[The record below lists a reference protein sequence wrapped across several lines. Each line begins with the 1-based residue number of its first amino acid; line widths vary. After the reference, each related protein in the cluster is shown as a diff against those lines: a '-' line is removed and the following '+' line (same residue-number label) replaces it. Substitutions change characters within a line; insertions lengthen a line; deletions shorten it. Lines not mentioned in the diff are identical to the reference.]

1 MTIYQIWL
9 DFMQRIFGPLGTE
22 FWLIDR
28 IIYGGAIVMTIIF
41 VGFLLFGAFT
51 AFTYRRRF

>member
-9 DFMQRIFGPLGTE
+9 DFMQRIFGPLGSE

-28 IIYGGAIVMTIIF
+28 IIYAGAIVMTIIF

-51 AFTYRRRF
+51 AFTYHRRF